1 MKKICCLLLG
11 LILLLA
17 SLASCKGDKG
27 PGEST
32 KDPADTGT
40 SEDIWEVRVEDMGGR
55 TFNILSA
62 EGGYGLTLL
71 DVPEMTSDAV
81 ESAVFSRNRD
91 LETRLNIVIQNEE
104 MVNTGVELASRIRQL
119 SSTNDYAF
127 DAYVGQG
134 NTIMGLA
141 TEGCYA
147 DVSALG
153 NSVDLSQSWWDE
165 AVTEQLSLN
174 GKLYPLVGKAILHF
188 YESTNVMVY
197 NADYAKTLSMPSFV
211 EQAKEG
217 DWTWETVHLYSE
229 QARQDLNNNSAKDGE
244 DKFGFTVGY
253 NMIQVALACAGETIV
268 TYDDQNYPSFT
279 GFSTRTVDIYDN
291 IVEWFYQTDDT
302 FIAPRDNALLTG
314 TGMTSFHDLFSQD
327 RALFYMEPV
336 GSLQKLRDSS
346 FEFTVLPTPKYTAED
361 IYRTNMVRYA
371 SLLFIPSGAPEKE
384 QLGLFLE
391 NWMYASS
398 KTVFPEYV
406 ERIVNLQRVRN
417 AESYYVLTEIVWK
430 SETVVNMFYLYDWGS
445 LASSLISYATEGQS
459 IVRLGESLSRSMGLL
474 IEKSIGPKSGT

>member
-1 MKKICCLLLG
+1 MKKFCCLLLG
-11 LILLLA
+11 LILAL
-17 SLASCKGDKG
+17 SVLASCKGNDGKG
-27 PGEST
+27 EVT
-32 KDPADTGT
+32 TAPAE
-40 SEDIWEVRVEDMGGR
+40 SEDEVWEVAVKDMGGR

-62 EGGYGLTLL
+62 EGDYGLTLL
-71 DVPEMTSDAV
+71 DVPELTADSV
-81 ESAVFSRNRD
+81 ESSVFSRNRD
-91 LETRLNIVIQNEE
+91 LESRLNIVIQNEE
-104 MVNTGVELASRIRQL
+104 IVNTGVELAARIRQL

-134 NTIMGLA
+134 STIMGLA

-153 NSVDLSQSWWDE
+153 NSIDLSQSWWDE
-165 AVTEQLSLN
+165 AVTDQLSLN

-197 NADYAKTLSMPSFV
+197 NSDYAKTLSMPSFV

-217 DWTWETVHLYSE
+217 EWTWENVHIYSE
-229 QARQDLNNNSAKDGE
+229 QARQDLNSNSAKDGE
-244 DKFGFTVGY
+244 DQFGFTVGH
-253 NMIQVALACAGETIV
+253 NMIQVALACAGETVV
-268 TYDDQNYPSFT
+268 TYDEQNYPSFT
-279 GFSTRTVDIYDN
+279 GFSSRTVDIYDN
-291 IVEWFYQTDDT
+291 IVEWFYKTDDT
-302 FIAPRDNALLTG
+302 FIAPRDNSLLTG
-314 TGMTSFHDLFSQD
+314 TGMTTFHDLFSQN

-336 GSLQKLRDSS
+336 GSLQKLRDST
-346 FEFTVLPTPKYTAED
+346 FEFTVLPTPKYVAD
-361 IYRTNMVRYA
+361 DVYRTNVVKYA
-371 SLLFIPSGAPEKE
+371 SLMFIPSGAPDKE
-384 QLGLFLE
+384 DLGLFLE
-391 NWMYASS
+391 NWMYSSS

-445 LASSLISYATEGQS
+445 LATSLIDYAKEGKS
-459 IVRLGESLSRSMGLL
+459 IVTLGQSLSRSMGVL